1 MLETPFPPK
10 EKVQIETART
20 PWQLLVS
27 ITAETSL
34 KLMQLREQLQ
44 RRGLRGRAL
53 HPFDE
58 HHGIGVQRLTCRP
71 THRNRLKQWRPG
83 ASKLSR
89 SSHGPRDYKLLQLR
103 THRDQRLTRRTR
115 GTRQVRPKG
124 DGKTMSLIS
133 ETGAHAQGRQTFMVS
148 GGGVAS
154 STASTAAQEQAS
166 RAFPLA
172 AITGHGTLKL
182 SLMLAAVDP
191 ALGGVIIA
199 GGRGTGKSVLAR
211 GLHALLPPIEVLDQ
225 ESADVPAGPGLN
237 LDPSRPEEWEENWR
251 ERLSNEPPSKVI
263 PAPFVQVPLGITED
277 RLVGAVDVA
286 ASLASGSAVF
296 QPGLLAEAHR
306 GVLYVDE
313 LNLLDDGIIN
323 LLLAA
328 VGAGENQVEREGLSL
343 SHPCRPL
350 LIATYNPEEGNV
362 RDHLL
367 DRFAI
372 ALSAN
377 QLVSTEERVEIT
389 NAVLSHGQCSR
400 SFSER
405 WKEETDA
412 LATQLLLARQW
423 LPDVRIS
430 REQIEYLVTEALRGG
445 VEGHRSELYA
455 VRVARAHAALS
466 GREQV
471 EADDLQVAVALVIA
485 PRASQLPPP
494 DQQMEPP
501 PPPDA
506 GEQNP
511 ENQPPPP
518 QGTDQDQTDSPEDDS
533 NDEDENREDDNREDD
548 NRDEDDDESDQDEAP
563 PSVPEEFM
571 LDPEAVSIDPDL
583 LLFNAAKSKSGS
595 SGSRSVVLSDSRGRY
610 VKPMLPRGPVRRI
623 AVDATLRAAAPYQK
637 ARRERHPGR
646 NVIVEESDLRA
657 KLLQRQAGAL
667 VIFLVDASGSMALN
681 RMQSAKGAVI
691 RLLTEAYE
699 NRDEVALIPFRGDQA
714 EVLLPPTRS
723 ITAAR
728 RRLESMPCGGGSPL
742 AHGLTQAARVGAN
755 ALATGDLG
763 QVVVVAITDGRGNVP
778 LSTSLGQPELEGEE
792 KPDLKQEV
800 LDVAT
805 RYRML
810 GIKLLVIDTERKFIG
825 SGMGKDLAEA
835 AGGKY
840 VQLPKAS
847 DQAIA
852 AIAMD
857 AINAVT

>member
-1 MLETPFPPK
+1 M
-10 EKVQIETART
+10 
-20 PWQLLVS
+20 
-27 ITAETSL
+27 
-34 KLMQLREQLQ
+34 
-44 RRGLRGRAL
+44 
-53 HPFDE
+53 
-58 HHGIGVQRLTCRP
+58 
-71 THRNRLKQWRPG
+71 
-83 ASKLSR
+83 
-89 SSHGPRDYKLLQLR
+89 
-103 THRDQRLTRRTR
+103 
-115 GTRQVRPKG
+115 
-124 DGKTMSLIS
+124 
-133 ETGAHAQGRQTFMVS
+133 
-148 GGGVAS
+148 VAS
-154 STASTAAQEQAS
+154 GVVAKNDQAT

-182 SLMLAAVDP
+182 ALLLAAVDP
-191 ALGGVIIA
+191 GLGGVVIA

-211 GLHALLPPIEVLDQ
+211 GLHTLLPPIDILDI
-225 ESADVPAGPGLN
+225 DGGVGRN
-237 LDPSRPEEWEENWR
+237 LDPLNREEWDNATCEQISGN
-251 ERLSNEPPSKVI
+251 PPSKVI
-263 PAPFVQVPLGITED
+263 PAPFVQLPLGITED

-286 ASLASGSAVF
+286 ASLSSGSAVF
-296 QPGLLAEAHR
+296 QPGLLADAHR

-313 LNLLDDGIIN
+313 LNLLDDGIVN
-323 LLLAA
+323 LMLAA
-328 VGAGENQVEREGLSL
+328 VGSGENRVEREGLSL

-350 LIATYNPEEGNV
+350 LIATYNPEEGNI

-377 QLVSTEERVEIT
+377 QLVSTEQRVEIT
-389 NAVLSHGQCSR
+389 NAVLAHGQCSR
-400 SFSER
+400 SFAET

-423 LPDVRIS
+423 LPDVQIS
-430 REQIEYLVTEALRGG
+430 REQIEYLVTEAIRGG

-466 GREQV
+466 GRDRV
-471 EADDLQVAVALVIA
+471 DADDLQVAVALVIA

-501 PPPDA
+501 PPEEQEPPPSQ
-506 GEQNP
+506 GEQDDQQDN
-511 ENQPPPP
+511 PPPP
-518 QGTDQDQTDSPEDDS
+518 PEGSGEDDDTPDDNNSDDNSDDDKSDDDSPED
-533 NDEDENREDDNREDD
+533 
-548 NRDEDDDESDQDEAP
+548 QAP
-563 PSVPEEFM
+563 PAVPEEFM
-571 LDPEAVSIDPDL
+571 LDPEAIDVDPDL
-583 LLFNAAKSKSGS
+583 LLFNAAKSKAGN

-637 ARRERHPGR
+637 ARRERQPGR
-646 NVIVEESDLRA
+646 AVIVEEGDLRA
-657 KLLQRQAGAL
+657 KLLQRKAGAL
-667 VIFLVDASGSMALN
+667 VVFLVDASGSMALN

-699 NRDEVALIPFRGDQA
+699 NRDEVALIPFRGEQA

-778 LSTSLGQPELEGEE
+778 LSKSLGQPELDGED

-800 LDVAT
+800 LDVAA

-852 AIAMD
+852 SIAME
-857 AINAVT
+857 AISTI

>member
-1 MLETPFPPK
+1 M
-10 EKVQIETART
+10 VASG
-20 PWQLLVS
+20 VS
-27 ITAETSL
+27 I
-34 KLMQLREQLQ
+34 K
-44 RRGLRGRAL
+44 
-53 HPFDE
+53 D
-58 HHGIGVQRLTCRP
+58 
-71 THRNRLKQWRPG
+71 
-83 ASKLSR
+83 
-89 SSHGPRDYKLLQLR
+89 
-103 THRDQRLTRRTR
+103 DQAT
-115 GTRQVRPKG
+115 
-124 DGKTMSLIS
+124 
-133 ETGAHAQGRQTFMVS
+133 
-148 GGGVAS
+148 
-154 STASTAAQEQAS
+154 

-182 SLMLAAVDP
+182 ALLLAAVDP
-191 ALGGVIIA
+191 GLGGVVIA

-211 GLHALLPPIEVLDQ
+211 GLHALLPPIDILDNA
-225 ESADVPAGPGLN
+225 EGVGRN
-237 LDPSRPEEWEENWR
+237 LDPQNPEEWDEATRARISGEA
-251 ERLSNEPPSKVI
+251 PSTVI
-263 PAPFVQVPLGITED
+263 PAPFVQIPLGITED

-286 ASLASGSAVF
+286 ASLSTGSAVF
-296 QPGLLAEAHR
+296 QPGLLADAHR

-313 LNLLDDGIIN
+313 LNLLDDGIVN
-323 LLLAA
+323 LMLAA
-328 VGAGENQVEREGLSL
+328 VGSGENRVEREGLSL

-377 QLVSTEERVEIT
+377 QLVSTEQRVEIT
-389 NAVLSHGQCSR
+389 NAVISHGQCSR
-400 SFSER
+400 SFAEKWS
-405 WKEETDA
+405 EETDA

-423 LPDVRIS
+423 LPDVQIS
-430 REQIEYLVTEALRGG
+430 GEQIEYLVTEAIRGG

-455 VRVARAHAALS
+455 VRVAKAHAALS
-466 GREQV
+466 GRDQV
-471 EADDLQVAVALVIA
+471 EAEDLQVAVALVIA
-485 PRASQLPPP
+485 PRASQMPPP

-501 PPPDA
+501 PPQDQ
-506 GEQNP
+506 E
-511 ENQPPPP
+511 PPPP
-518 QGTDQDQTDSPEDDS
+518 SQDQGDQQQENPPQPPEGSGEEDNDPPEDNS
-533 NDEDENREDDNREDD
+533 EDDNTNDEEGDSAED
-548 NRDEDDDESDQDEAP
+548 QAP
-563 PSVPEEFM
+563 PAVPEEFM
-571 LDPEAVSIDPDL
+571 LDPEAIEVDPDL
-583 LLFNAAKSKSGS
+583 LLFNAAKAKSGN

-637 ARRERHPGR
+637 IRREREPGR
-646 NVIVEESDLRA
+646 SVIVEQADLRA
-657 KLLQRQAGAL
+657 KLLQRKAGAL
-667 VIFLVDASGSMALN
+667 VVFLVDASGSMALN

-778 LSTSLGQPELEGEE
+778 LSTSLGQPELEGDE

-800 LDVAT
+800 LDVAA

-852 AIAMD
+852 AVAME
-857 AINAVT
+857 AISNI

>member
-1 MLETPFPPK
+1 MVTSPAS
-10 EKVQIETART
+10 AR
-20 PWQLLVS
+20 S
-27 ITAETSL
+27 DA
-34 KLMQLREQLQ
+34 
-44 RRGLRGRAL
+44 A
-53 HPFDE
+53 
-58 HHGIGVQRLTCRP
+58 
-71 THRNRLKQWRPG
+71 
-83 ASKLSR
+83 AR
-89 SSHGPRDYKLLQLR
+89 S
-103 THRDQRLTRRTR
+103 
-115 GTRQVRPKG
+115 
-124 DGKTMSLIS
+124 
-133 ETGAHAQGRQTFMVS
+133 
-148 GGGVAS
+148 
-154 STASTAAQEQAS
+154 
-166 RAFPLA
+166 FPLA

-182 SLMLAAVDP
+182 ALLLAAVDP
-191 ALGGVIIA
+191 GLGGVVIA

-211 GLHALLPPIEVLDQ
+211 GLHALLPPIDVLDLGDK
-225 ESADVPAGPGLN
+225 ALFLN
-237 LDPSRPEEWEENWR
+237 VDPSRPDDWDDTAR
-251 ERLSNEPPSKVI
+251 TRITALGGDASGGDPSALLPTRVI

-277 RLVGAVDVA
+277 RLVGSVDVA

-313 LNLLDDGIIN
+313 LNLLDDGITN

-328 VGAGENQVEREGLSL
+328 VGSGENRIEREGLSL
-343 SHPCRPL
+343 SHPCRCL
-350 LIATYNPEEGNV
+350 LIATYNPEEGAV

-377 QLVSTEERVEIT
+377 QVLELEQRVTIT
-389 NAVLSHGQCSR
+389 R
-400 SFSER
+400 SALEQAESSER
-405 WKEETDA
+405 FRAQWQEETDA

-430 REQIEYLVTEALRGG
+430 REQIGYLVNEALRGS

-466 GREQV
+466 GRDRV
-471 EADDLQVAVALVIA
+471 EADDLQVAVRLVIA
-485 PRASQLPPP
+485 PRALQLPPP
-494 DQQMEPP
+494 DPDQPMEPP
-501 PPPDA
+501 PPPPQ
-506 GEQNP
+506 GEQPPEEPEQPEDPNP
-511 ENQPPPP
+511 EEEPEEPENEEEQE
-518 QGTDQDQTDSPEDDS
+518 DDSPE
-533 NDEDENREDDNREDD
+533 
-548 NRDEDDDESDQDEAP
+548 DEAP
-563 PSVPEEFM
+563 PSIPEEFL
-571 LDPEAVSIDPDL
+571 LDPEAIAIDPDL
-583 LLFNAAKSKSGS
+583 LLFSAARSKSGG
-595 SGSRSVVLSDSRGRY
+595 SGKRSVVLSDSRGRY

-623 AVDATLRAAAPYQK
+623 AVDATLRAAAPHQR
-637 ARRERHPGR
+637 ARREREPHR
-646 NVIVEESDLRA
+646 KVIVEDGDLRA
-657 KLLQRQAGAL
+657 KLLQRKAGAL

-699 NRDEVALIPFRGDQA
+699 NRDEVALIPFRGEAA

-778 LSTSLGQPELEGEE
+778 LARSLGQPPLEGEE
-792 KPDLKQEV
+792 AVDLREEVKQ
-800 LDVAT
+800 VAS
-805 RYRML
+805 RYRAL

-825 SGMGKDLAEA
+825 SGMGKELAEA
-835 AGGKY
+835 AGGRY

-852 AIAMD
+852 AIAME
-857 AINAVT
+857 ALGSL

>member
-1 MLETPFPPK
+1 M
-10 EKVQIETART
+10 
-20 PWQLLVS
+20 
-27 ITAETSL
+27 
-34 KLMQLREQLQ
+34 
-44 RRGLRGRAL
+44 
-53 HPFDE
+53 
-58 HHGIGVQRLTCRP
+58 
-71 THRNRLKQWRPG
+71 
-83 ASKLSR
+83 
-89 SSHGPRDYKLLQLR
+89 
-103 THRDQRLTRRTR
+103 
-115 GTRQVRPKG
+115 
-124 DGKTMSLIS
+124 
-133 ETGAHAQGRQTFMVS
+133 
-148 GGGVAS
+148 VAS
-154 STASTAAQEQAS
+154 GVASTAAQDQAN

-182 SLMLAAVDP
+182 ALMLAAVDP
-191 ALGGVIIA
+191 GLGGVIIA

-211 GLHALLPPIEVLDQ
+211 GLHALLPPIEVLDV
-225 ESADVPAGPGLN
+225 EGGDGPQSHGRN
-237 LDPSRPEEWEENWR
+237 LDPTRPDDWDANAR
-251 ERLSNEPPSKVI
+251 RRITALGGDPDNRSSDALMPTRVI
-263 PAPFVQVPLGITED
+263 PAPFVQVPLGVTED
-277 RLVGAVDVA
+277 RLVGSVDVT
-286 ASLASGSAVF
+286 ASLAGGNAVF

-313 LNLLDDGIIN
+313 LNLLDDGIVN

-328 VGAGENQVEREGLSL
+328 VGSGVNQVEREGLSL

-350 LIATYNPEEGNV
+350 LIATYNPEEGTV

-377 QLVSTEERVEIT
+377 QLVSTGQRVEIT
-389 NAVLSHGQCSR
+389 EAVLAHGQCSR
-400 SFSER
+400 SFAER
-405 WKEETDA
+405 WREETDA

-423 LPDVRIS
+423 LPDVQIS
-430 REQIEYLVTEALRGG
+430 SEQIAYLVTEAIRGG

-455 VRVARAHAALS
+455 VRVAKAHAALS
-466 GREQV
+466 GRDRV

-501 PPPDA
+501 PPPEQPQDQSPPPPEA
-506 GEQNP
+506 GDQNP

-518 QGTDQDQTDSPEDDS
+518 EGSGEDESEPPDDDSSDDNDPDQDDSPEEDSPDD
-533 NDEDENREDDNREDD
+533 
-548 NRDEDDDESDQDEAP
+548 QAP

-571 LDPEAVSIDPDL
+571 LDPEAVAIDPDL

-595 SGSRSVVLSDSRGRY
+595 SGSRSVVFSDSRGRY

-637 ARRERHPGR
+637 TRRARQPERT
-646 NVIVEESDLRA
+646 VIVEEADLRA
-657 KLLQRQAGAL
+657 KLLQRKAGAL

-778 LSTSLGQPELEGEE
+778 LSTSLGQPQLEGEE

-800 LDVAT
+800 LDVAS
-805 RYRML
+805 RYRLL

-852 AIAMD
+852 AIAME
-857 AINAVT
+857 AINSV

>member
-1 MLETPFPPK
+1 
-10 EKVQIETART
+10 
-20 PWQLLVS
+20 
-27 ITAETSL
+27 
-34 KLMQLREQLQ
+34 
-44 RRGLRGRAL
+44 
-53 HPFDE
+53 
-58 HHGIGVQRLTCRP
+58 
-71 THRNRLKQWRPG
+71 
-83 ASKLSR
+83 
-89 SSHGPRDYKLLQLR
+89 
-103 THRDQRLTRRTR
+103 
-115 GTRQVRPKG
+115 
-124 DGKTMSLIS
+124 
-133 ETGAHAQGRQTFMVS
+133 
-148 GGGVAS
+148 
-154 STASTAAQEQAS
+154 
-166 RAFPLA
+166 
-172 AITGHGTLKL
+172 
-182 SLMLAAVDP
+182 
-191 ALGGVIIA
+191 
-199 GGRGTGKSVLAR
+199 
-211 GLHALLPPIEVLDQ
+211 LHALLPPIDIVDLE
-225 ESADVPAGPGLN
+225 AAGETKLPGRN
-237 LDPSRPEEWEENWR
+237 LDPKDAQDWG
-251 ERLSNEPPSKVI
+251 ERQQDPPTTVI
-263 PAPFVQVPLGITED
+263 PAPFIQIPLGVTED
-277 RLVGAVDVA
+277 RLVGSVDVT
-286 ASLASGSAVF
+286 ASLASGSPVF

-328 VGAGENQVEREGLSL
+328 VGSGENQVEREGLSL

-350 LIATYNPEEGNV
+350 LIATYNPEEGAI

-372 ALSAN
+372 VLSAN
-377 QLVSTEERVEIT
+377 QIVSTEQRVEIT
-389 NAVLSHGQCSR
+389 NAVLAHGQCSR
-400 SFSER
+400 SFSDKWSED
-405 WKEETDA
+405 TDA

-423 LPDVRIS
+423 LPDVQIS
-430 REQIEYLVTEALRGG
+430 GDQIKYLVTEAIRGG

-455 VRVARAHAALS
+455 VRAAKAHAALS
-466 GREQV
+466 GRDQV
-471 EADDLQVAVALVIA
+471 EAEDLQVAVALVIA

-494 DQQMEPP
+494 EQQMEPP
-501 PPPDA
+501 PAQD
-506 GEQNP
+506 Q
-511 ENQPPPP
+511 QPPPP
-518 QGTDQDQTDSPEDDS
+518 PEGSGEEEEQDGDDQDSEDQESEDNDDDDSPE
-533 NDEDENREDDNREDD
+533 E
-548 NRDEDDDESDQDEAP
+548 QAP

-571 LDPEAVSIDPDL
+571 LDPEAVAIDPDL
-583 LLFNAAKSKSGS
+583 LLFNAAKSKSGN

-610 VKPMLPRGPVRRI
+610 VKPILPRGPVRRI

-637 ARRERHPGR
+637 ARRARQPDR
-646 NVIVEESDLRA
+646 LVIVEESDLRA

-778 LSTSLGQPELEGEE
+778 LSTSLGQPVLEGEE

-810 GIKLLVIDTERKFIG
+810 GLKLLVIDTERKFIG

-852 AIAMD
+852 AVAMD
-857 AINAVT
+857 ALNTV

>member
-1 MLETPFPPK
+1 M
-10 EKVQIETART
+10 VA
-20 PWQLLVS
+20 S
-27 ITAETSL
+27 GTAE
-34 KLMQLREQLQ
+34 
-44 RRGLRGRAL
+44 
-53 HPFDE
+53 
-58 HHGIGVQRLTCRP
+58 
-71 THRNRLKQWRPG
+71 
-83 ASKLSR
+83 
-89 SSHGPRDYKLLQLR
+89 
-103 THRDQRLTRRTR
+103 
-115 GTRQVRPKG
+115 
-124 DGKTMSLIS
+124 
-133 ETGAHAQGRQTFMVS
+133 
-148 GGGVAS
+148 
-154 STASTAAQEQAS
+154 STAAA

-182 SLMLAAVDP
+182 ALLLAAVDP
-191 ALGGVIIA
+191 GLGGVVIA

-211 GLHALLPPIEVLDQ
+211 GLHALLPPIDVLDLGTGPCA
-225 ESADVPAGPGLN
+225 EGKPADGKPAAAMPVGLN
-237 LDPSRPEEWEENWR
+237 LDPQRPDEWDEATR
-251 ERLSNEPPSKVI
+251 DRLIALGADPDSSGTGGSVSSTGGGPNGGASGLLPTRVI

-277 RLVGAVDVA
+277 RLLGSVDVT
-286 ASLASGSAVF
+286 ASLASGQAVF

-313 LNLLDDGIIN
+313 LNLLDDNITN

-328 VGAGENQVEREGLSL
+328 VGSGENRIEREGLSL
-343 SHPCRPL
+343 SHPCRCL
-350 LIATYNPEEGNV
+350 LIATYNPEEGVV

-372 ALSAN
+372 CLSAN
-377 QLVSTEERVEIT
+377 QVLELDQRVEIT
-389 NAVLSHGQCSR
+389 R
-400 SFSER
+400 SAIGHAESSTAFGAR
-405 WKEETDA
+405 WQEETDA

-423 LPDVRIS
+423 LPDVQIA
-430 REQIEYLVTEALRGG
+430 REQIAYLVTEALRGG

-466 GREQV
+466 GRDTV
-471 EADDLQVAVALVIA
+471 EAEDLQVAVRLVIA
-485 PRASQLPPP
+485 PRALQMPPQDP
-494 DQQMEPP
+494 NQPLEPP
-501 PPPDA
+501 PPPPQS
-506 GEQNP
+506 E
-511 ENQPPPP
+511 QPPEPP
-518 QGTDQDQTDSPEDDS
+518 EQPDQPGSDNS
-533 NDEDENREDDNREDD
+533 NDENNEPDDADDSSNEDNNDEEDNDDNQDDSDTPED
-548 NRDEDDDESDQDEAP
+548 QAP
-563 PSVPEEFM
+563 PQVPEEFM
-571 LDPEAVSIDPDL
+571 LDPEAVAIDPDL
-583 LLFNAAKSKSGS
+583 LLFGAAKAKTGG
-595 SGSRSVVLSDSRGRY
+595 SGSRAVVFSDSRGRY
-610 VKPMLPRGPVRRI
+610 VKPMLPRGPVKRI

-637 ARRERHPGR
+637 SRRERQPHR
-646 NVIVEESDLRA
+646 TVIVEDGDLRA
-657 KLLQRQAGAL
+657 KQLQRKAGAL

-699 NRDEVALIPFRGDQA
+699 NRDEVALIPFRGEQA

-742 AHGLTQAARVGAN
+742 AHGLSQAARVGAN

-778 LSTSLGQPELEGEE
+778 LSRSLGQPVLEGEE
-792 KPDLKQEV
+792 APDLKEEV
-800 LDVAT
+800 KQVAS
-805 RYRML
+805 RYRSL

-857 AINAVT
+857 AISGF

>member
-1 MLETPFPPK
+1 M
-10 EKVQIETART
+10 
-20 PWQLLVS
+20 
-27 ITAETSL
+27 
-34 KLMQLREQLQ
+34 
-44 RRGLRGRAL
+44 
-53 HPFDE
+53 
-58 HHGIGVQRLTCRP
+58 
-71 THRNRLKQWRPG
+71 
-83 ASKLSR
+83 
-89 SSHGPRDYKLLQLR
+89 
-103 THRDQRLTRRTR
+103 
-115 GTRQVRPKG
+115 
-124 DGKTMSLIS
+124 
-133 ETGAHAQGRQTFMVS
+133 
-148 GGGVAS
+148 VAS
-154 STASTAAQEQAS
+154 GVTSNGVISTAALDQAS

-182 SLMLAAVDP
+182 ALLLAAVDP
-191 ALGGVIIA
+191 GLGGVIIA

-211 GLHALLPPIEVLDQ
+211 GLHALLPPI
-225 ESADVPAGPGLN
+225 DVVDLEAAGETKLPGRN
-237 LDPSRPEEWEENWR
+237 LDPNSAQDWG
-251 ERLSNEPPSKVI
+251 ERQPDPPTAVI
-263 PAPFVQVPLGITED
+263 PAPFIQIPLGVTED
-277 RLVGAVDVA
+277 RLVGSVDVA
-286 ASLASGSAVF
+286 ASLASGSPVF

-328 VGAGENQVEREGLSL
+328 VGSGENQVEREGLSL

-350 LIATYNPEEGNV
+350 LIATYNPEEGAI

-372 ALSAN
+372 VLSAN
-377 QLVSTEERVEIT
+377 QIVSTEQRVEIT
-389 NAVLSHGQCSR
+389 NAVLAHGQCSR
-400 SFSER
+400 SFSDQ
-405 WKEETDA
+405 WSEETDA

-423 LPDVRIS
+423 LPDVQIS
-430 REQIEYLVTEALRGG
+430 SEQIEYLVTEAIRGG

-455 VRVARAHAALS
+455 VRAAKAHAALS
-466 GREQV
+466 GRDQV

-494 DQQMEPP
+494 EQQMEPP
-501 PPPDA
+501 PPQ
-506 GEQNP
+506 EQQPP
-511 ENQPPPP
+511 EDQQPPPEGSGEEDEQESEEP
-518 QGTDQDQTDSPEDDS
+518 EDEDKSDQDDEDDSPE
-533 NDEDENREDDNREDD
+533 E
-548 NRDEDDDESDQDEAP
+548 QAP

-571 LDPEAVSIDPDL
+571 LDPEAVAIDPDL
-583 LLFNAAKSKSGS
+583 LLFNAAKSKSGN

-637 ARRERHPGR
+637 ARRARQPDR
-646 NVIVEESDLRA
+646 VVIVEESDLRA

-778 LSTSLGQPELEGEE
+778 LSTSLGQPVLEGED

-810 GIKLLVIDTERKFIG
+810 GLKLLVIDTERKFIG

-852 AIAMD
+852 AVAMD
-857 AINAVT
+857 ALNAV

>member
-1 MLETPFPPK
+1 M
-10 EKVQIETART
+10 
-20 PWQLLVS
+20 
-27 ITAETSL
+27 
-34 KLMQLREQLQ
+34 
-44 RRGLRGRAL
+44 
-53 HPFDE
+53 
-58 HHGIGVQRLTCRP
+58 
-71 THRNRLKQWRPG
+71 
-83 ASKLSR
+83 
-89 SSHGPRDYKLLQLR
+89 
-103 THRDQRLTRRTR
+103 
-115 GTRQVRPKG
+115 
-124 DGKTMSLIS
+124 
-133 ETGAHAQGRQTFMVS
+133 
-148 GGGVAS
+148 VAS
-154 STASTAAQEQAS
+154 GVTSNGVISTASLDQAS

-182 SLMLAAVDP
+182 ALLLAAVDP
-191 ALGGVIIA
+191 GLGGVIIA

-211 GLHALLPPIEVLDQ
+211 GLHALLPPIDIVDLE
-225 ESADVPAGPGLN
+225 AAGETKLPGRN
-237 LDPSRPEEWEENWR
+237 LDPQDAQDWG
-251 ERLSNEPPSKVI
+251 ERQQDPPTTVI
-263 PAPFVQVPLGITED
+263 PAPFIQIPLGVTED
-277 RLVGAVDVA
+277 RLVGSVDVT
-286 ASLASGSAVF
+286 ASLASGSPVF

-328 VGAGENQVEREGLSL
+328 VGSGENQVEREGLSL

-350 LIATYNPEEGNV
+350 LIATYNPEEGAI

-372 ALSAN
+372 VLSAN
-377 QLVSTEERVEIT
+377 QIVSTEQRVEIT
-389 NAVLSHGQCSR
+389 NAVLAHGQCSR
-400 SFSER
+400 SFSEK
-405 WKEETDA
+405 WSEETDA

-423 LPDVRIS
+423 LPDVKVS
-430 REQIEYLVTEALRGG
+430 SEQIEYLVTEAIRGG

-455 VRVARAHAALS
+455 VRAAKAHAALS
-466 GREQV
+466 GRDQV
-471 EADDLQVAVALVIA
+471 EAEDLQVAVALVIA
-485 PRASQLPPP
+485 PRASQMPPP

-501 PPPDA
+501 PPQ
-506 GEQNP
+506 EQQP
-511 ENQPPPP
+511 PQDQEPPPP
-518 QGTDQDQTDSPEDDS
+518 PEGSGDEEEQESEDNSDQDDNEDDDDSPE
-533 NDEDENREDDNREDD
+533 E
-548 NRDEDDDESDQDEAP
+548 QAP

-571 LDPEAVSIDPDL
+571 LDPEAVAIDPDL
-583 LLFNAAKSKSGS
+583 LLFNAAKSKSGN

-637 ARRERHPGR
+637 ARRARQPDR
-646 NVIVEESDLRA
+646 VVIVEESDLRA

-778 LSTSLGQPELEGEE
+778 LSTSLGQPVLEGED

-800 LDVAT
+800 LDVAS

-810 GIKLLVIDTERKFIG
+810 GLKLLVIDTERKFIG

-852 AIAMD
+852 AVAMD
-857 AINAVT
+857 ALNAV